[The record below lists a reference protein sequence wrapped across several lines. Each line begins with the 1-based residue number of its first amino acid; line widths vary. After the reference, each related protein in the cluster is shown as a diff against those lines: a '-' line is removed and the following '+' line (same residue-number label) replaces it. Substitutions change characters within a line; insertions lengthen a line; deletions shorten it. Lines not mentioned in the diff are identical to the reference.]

1 MRYDVI
7 ELCSGSVSGSNG
19 WYVMVL
25 SQYKA
30 ALFGSWRYW
39 VVIEQYWYI
48 MMTLGLYRAFMV
60 GLASWVP
67 PMPHGLTDFER

>member
-1 MRYDVI
+1 
-7 ELCSGSVSGSNG
+7 
-19 WYVMVL
+19 MVL

-67 PMPHGLTDFER
+67 PMPHGLTGFER